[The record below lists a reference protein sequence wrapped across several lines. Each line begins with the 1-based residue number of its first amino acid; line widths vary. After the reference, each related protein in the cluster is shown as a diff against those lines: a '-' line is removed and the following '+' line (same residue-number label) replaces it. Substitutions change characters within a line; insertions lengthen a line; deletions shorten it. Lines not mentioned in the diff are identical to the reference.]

1 MNDQNQKLKS
11 ILSTSALSVALISWG
26 TTANGLYVYVF
37 DYFWQ
42 AYIMSAALQGVLFA
56 LSIKGIDLF
65 FQFKKIYEKGLLIVI
80 WILLLGASSTFS
92 YVYIS
97 RTVYSDK
104 ELEDDAKRVLNAYC
118 LKENYELNS
127 EIRALLEDSN
137 GVRNSMDQY
146 IQLLAN
152 IENGVEISDRN
163 KEQLNKLLNKLNND
177 FVGKKYCPNTTILV
191 LDINTILS
199 GKYGENDIET
209 LNNEIQNMLNAIA
222 NSERMIHSELNDKRK
237 NVDKYQNRLK
247 DFKSTANENYK
258 DLKIEL
264 ETSQEAIQSLENEER
279 VLIEQKTCINQLK
292 TLIRG
297 LEGSIE
303 SDLYRSVLALYSE
316 MNKEEINADN
326 VLKSAEEI
334 YDILQKNGV
343 SANDARIVKYNR
355 FRNDIAQYKLLIT
368 AQQLIDSEI
377 KELYRQT
384 EEEDT
389 ENSVDNIKID
399 TEELYD
405 DEINESDNIEAD
417 KDWKEY
423 WHKRLNSLKKS
434 VQIMSQC
441 GLNTK
446 VINSLIENINSNE
459 RLYLS
464 DLNDLERSFS
474 LLFGKNP
481 VHPYKTIL
489 KFSFA
494 FSFGIDLLS
503 ILVSII
509 RYIVQE
515 KHEEGDNKFGSE
527 GVV

>member
-1 MNDQNQKLKS
+1 M
-11 ILSTSALSVALISWG
+11 
-26 TTANGLYVYVF
+26 
-37 DYFWQ
+37 
-42 AYIMSAALQGVLFA
+42 
-56 LSIKGIDLF
+56 
-65 FQFKKIYEKGLLIVI
+65 
-80 WILLLGASSTFS
+80 
-92 YVYIS
+92 
-97 RTVYSDK
+97 
-104 ELEDDAKRVLNAYC
+104 
-118 LKENYELNS
+118 
-127 EIRALLEDSN
+127 
-137 GVRNSMDQY
+137 
-146 IQLLAN
+146 
-152 IENGVEISDRN
+152 
-163 KEQLNKLLNKLNND
+163 
-177 FVGKKYCPNTTILV
+177 
-191 LDINTILS
+191 
-199 GKYGENDIET
+199 
-209 LNNEIQNMLNAIA
+209 
-222 NSERMIHSELNDKRK
+222 
-237 NVDKYQNRLK
+237 
-247 DFKSTANENYK
+247 
-258 DLKIEL
+258 
-264 ETSQEAIQSLENEER
+264 
-279 VLIEQKTCINQLK
+279 
-292 TLIRG
+292 
-297 LEGSIE
+297 
-303 SDLYRSVLALYSE
+303 LALYSE

-399 TEELYD
+399 TEDLYD

>member
-65 FQFKKIYEKGLLIVI
+65 FQFKKVYEKGLLIVI

-127 EIRALLEDSN
+127 EIKALLEDSN

-199 GKYGENDIET
+199 GKYSENDIET

-222 NSERMIHSELNDKRK
+222 NSERMIHSELNDEKK
-237 NVDKYQNRLK
+237 MLMIIKVD
-247 DFKSTANENYK
+247 
-258 DLKIEL
+258 
-264 ETSQEAIQSLENEER
+264 
-279 VLIEQKTCINQLK
+279 
-292 TLIRG
+292 
-297 LEGSIE
+297 
-303 SDLYRSVLALYSE
+303 
-316 MNKEEINADN
+316 
-326 VLKSAEEI
+326 
-334 YDILQKNGV
+334 
-343 SANDARIVKYNR
+343 
-355 FRNDIAQYKLLIT
+355 
-368 AQQLIDSEI
+368 
-377 KELYRQT
+377 
-384 EEEDT
+384 
-389 ENSVDNIKID
+389 
-399 TEELYD
+399 
-405 DEINESDNIEAD
+405 
-417 KDWKEY
+417 
-423 WHKRLNSLKKS
+423 
-434 VQIMSQC
+434 
-441 GLNTK
+441 
-446 VINSLIENINSNE
+446 
-459 RLYLS
+459 
-464 DLNDLERSFS
+464 
-474 LLFGKNP
+474 
-481 VHPYKTIL
+481 
-489 KFSFA
+489 
-494 FSFGIDLLS
+494 
-503 ILVSII
+503 
-509 RYIVQE
+509 
-515 KHEEGDNKFGSE
+515 
-527 GVV
+527 

>member
-1 MNDQNQKLKS
+1 M
-11 ILSTSALSVALISWG
+11 
-26 TTANGLYVYVF
+26 
-37 DYFWQ
+37 
-42 AYIMSAALQGVLFA
+42 
-56 LSIKGIDLF
+56 
-65 FQFKKIYEKGLLIVI
+65 KK
-80 WILLLGASSTFS
+80 
-92 YVYIS
+92 
-97 RTVYSDK
+97 
-104 ELEDDAKRVLNAYC
+104 
-118 LKENYELNS
+118 
-127 EIRALLEDSN
+127 
-137 GVRNSMDQY
+137 
-146 IQLLAN
+146 
-152 IENGVEISDRN
+152 
-163 KEQLNKLLNKLNND
+163 
-177 FVGKKYCPNTTILV
+177 
-191 LDINTILS
+191 
-199 GKYGENDIET
+199 
-209 LNNEIQNMLNAIA
+209 
-222 NSERMIHSELNDKRK
+222 K
-237 NVDKYQNRLK
+237 NVDDYQGRLK
-247 DFKSTANENYK
+247 DFKSTANKDYK
-258 DLKIEL
+258 ALKIKL

-303 SDLYRSVLALYSE
+303 SDLYRSVIALYSE